1 MPTEIIALIGTAIG
15 TFGGIL
21 MSNKLTIYRIEQ
33 LEKKMDKHNTVIER
47 MFVAEQHNKQ
57 QEDEIKCIKKDI
69 FELWE
74 EIRNL

>member
-33 LEKKMDKHNTVIER
+33 LEKKIDKHNTLIER
-47 MFVAEQHNKQ
+47 MYRLEERVCGL
-57 QEDEIKCIKKDI
+57 EDEV
-69 FELWE
+69 
-74 EIRNL
+74 RNL